1 MLRLVL
7 LVSALQSALL
17 PFQQNRVVYNAPID
31 SAYTLRA
38 EESHFPKSPGVC
50 CTSLFRLLLVDRANP
65 NRYWEIAAI
74 PEEYE
79 YTYTVKRAD
88 RSSLV
93 VERTDSS
100 YGIYEGSFKIFF
112 DVGSKGLLK
121 RIEFKPLE
129 GMKSVSIQ
137 EARRAGLDPALFD
150 QIRNFDPNRNL
161 FLNRSQLPQLLR
173 NQSLPQSTYRD
184 FARARPRRVRDGYVE
199 NATSIGEEIG
209 AYQVVDGRVWLGKRF
224 YDGEGTTGVGALGYF
239 DIAQQKFV
247 FLDIPEIVDW
257 SVSAILVESQTVWA
271 GLQNNPEG
279 ASRSGG
285 LLRHDVKTSSTH
297 IYPIEDLIQTIHRS
311 GNALLI
317 GTSNGIYVFRADHL
331 IRYRAEPTIDG
342 TFVLFTE
349 NLSRLVVNAV
359 RVRPGG
365 R

>member
-38 EESHFPKSPGVC
+38 EESHFSKWPGVC

-224 YDGEGTTGVGALGYF
+224 YDGEGSTGVGALGYF

-285 LLRHDVKTSSTH
+285 LLRHDMKTSSIH
-297 IYPIEDLIQTIHRS
+297 IYPVEDLIQTIHRS
-311 GNALLI
+311 WKCI
-317 GTSNGIYVFRADHL
+317 ADRHKQRHL
-331 IRYRAEPTIDG
+331 
-342 TFVLFTE
+342 
-349 NLSRLVVNAV
+349 RL
-359 RVRPGG
+359 
-365 R
+365 